1 MMIKLDSV
9 SALELFATTSS
20 ETHPNDSED
29 EVDSDYLGED
39 DDDSTFSAE
48 AEAEAEAE
56 ADEAEEYFLDSDD
69 YRNYGDPSDSY
80 FPIND
85 SLTVTTV
92 LKLMP
97 LGVI

>member
-9 SALELFATTSS
+9 GALELFATKSS

-29 EVDSDYLGED
+29 GVDSDYSGED
-39 DDDSTFSAE
+39 DNDSTFSAE
-48 AEAEAEAE
+48 A
-56 ADEAEEYFLDSDD
+56 DEDEDEDEEYFLDSDD
-69 YRNYGDPSDSY
+69 YRNYGDPSDGY

-85 SLTVTTV
+85 SLTGTTV
-92 LKLMP
+92 LKCMS